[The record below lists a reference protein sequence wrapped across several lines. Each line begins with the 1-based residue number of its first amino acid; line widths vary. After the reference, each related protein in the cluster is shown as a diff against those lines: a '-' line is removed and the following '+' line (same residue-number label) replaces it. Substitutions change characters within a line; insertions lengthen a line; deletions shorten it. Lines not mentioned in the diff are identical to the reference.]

1 MWFISK
7 KQNGAL
13 SSLAGW
19 QRIALAVLAWW
30 IAVRSGRS
38 ERRLQIALLI
48 VVLPFG
54 FAFGLLQA
62 ALILRH
68 RAVRA
73 AVDQLAATLLASSAG
88 RAKGRTVEAICTD
101 LGIFPLRVLDH
112 ERPPVLRPTMSVR
125 PRHLRMKVRT
135 R

>member
-1 MWFISK
+1 MPSSISVV
-7 KQNGAL
+7 
-13 SSLAGW
+13 SDAGVDAGDE
-19 QRIALAVLAWW
+19 RLVLAERG
-30 IAVRSGRS
+30 IPVRRVAV
-38 ERRLQIALLI
+38 
-48 VVLPFG
+48 VVVVV
-54 FAFGLLQA
+54 GLLQA
-62 ALILRH
+62 ALILRR

-73 AVDQLAATLLASSAG
+73 AVDQLAGALLASSTG
-88 RAKGRTVEAICTD
+88 RVRGRTVEAICTD